1 MCQEKCK
8 NTNYVQITMDS
19 YTHMSRMEDQVKLF
33 ESEVKDLKDKL
44 TIAHSEIKTKES
56 LILQHAKVA
65 EEAVSGEIL
74 EHSCVIFTWN

>member
-33 ESEVKDLKDKL
+33 ESEVKDLKEKL
-44 TIAHSEIKTKES
+44 TLAYSEIKTKES

-65 EEAVSGEIL
+65 EEAVSGQSTPKPL
-74 EHSCVIFTWN
+74 